1 MDMPLV
7 MVYAFGLFLIYVLAY
22 LFYVPLQYAMR
33 LLTSTLLGGALLWV
47 VNLLGSRLG
56 FAVAINPITALVSG
70 TLGIP
75 GVVLLIVLKNLV
87 LSYV

>member
-1 MDMPLV
+1 
-7 MVYAFGLFLIYVLAY
+7 
-22 LFYVPLQYAMR
+22 MR

-47 VNLLGSRLG
+47 VNLLGSRLGG